1 MESKGVLRVNL
12 RNVQV
17 DDFGQQW
24 MRPCHLIKK
33 YGLSRKT
40 IWKLLSEMRTIPK
53 YKNSFL
59 DLSEKLH
66 LVRDRD
72 FLQFLQSRSKLYL
85 RK

>member
-1 MESKGVLRVNL
+1 MDLKVVRVDSFGREWLRPRQL
-12 RNVQV
+12 EE
-17 DDFGQQW
+17 
-24 MRPCHLIKK
+24 K
-33 YGLSRKT
+33 YGLGRVT
-40 IWKLLSEMRTIPK
+40 IWRLLSEMRTVPK

-72 FLQFLQSRSKLYL
+72 FLQFLQARSKMYL

>member
-1 MESKGVLRVNL
+1 MNL

-33 YGLSRKT
+33 YGLSRPT
-40 IWKLLSEMRTIPK
+40 IWRLLSEMKTVPK

-66 LVRDRD
+66 LVRDKD
-72 FLQFLQSRSKLYL
+72 FLEFLYSQNGLYL
-85 RK
+85 KK